1 MIIIY
6 FGDSLLA
13 INNFGKPKEVTNET
27 FIYVQLVRLI
37 LLEPGTIQTHPDM
50 GIGITSRYR
59 YMDIDEAIRS
69 LKTELQNQVATYL
82 TELSGVEIDVSKQ
95 GPTGISLKF
104 NINGVLYDFNY
115 NINSGKLESLLNG

>member
-13 INNFGKPKEVTNET
+13 INNFGKPKEVTKEA
-27 FIYVQLVRLI
+27 FIYTQLVRLI

-50 GIGITSRYR
+50 GVGIASRYR
-59 YMDIDEAIRS
+59 YRDMAEAIRS
-69 LKTELQNQVATYL
+69 LKTELQNQVSVYL
-82 TELSGVEIDVSKQ
+82 PELTGVEIDVSQQ
-95 GPTGISLKF
+95 GESGISLKF

-115 NINSGKLESLLNG
+115 DTKSGKLESLLSA